1 MADQVI
7 ALAYTAIGSER
18 MWLERQSGKRTEMGK
33 PGDIGY
39 IHYDG
44 WFHKLFNIFDGNEII
59 PALPESMRTRICSQI
74 YTEPKSYGAT
84 FRNEIGAG
92 VGPLAQECADANAEM
107 HCIAVRSA
115 RLRKKRYLKLQLT
128 KLLVSVTSAFRSAL
142 GGLFRSS
149 ASTPSRT
156 DRSLTGRCAR
166 DEAGETHAADS
177 LEDMVLDC
185 ILDDYPD
192 LDGVLVDSL
201 FRFDERMIGSEAATF
216 RHEVLIIETQSTSNG
231 RFGIMLR
238 QSGSDS
244 ACRWLRGAPAAAPEA
259 GAGVGATSAASV
271 AGSAGE
277 YTGAGA
283 GERAAAVAGGVPEDA
298 QAPTE
303 KLVAEQAFDLMRQ
316 VLEGEQDSALE
327 QAAESA
333 MEKRLK
339 KQLVLL
345 EQLLRQRMQQPE
357 QLERKEDDALR
368 AAVAAGLHEAAAAA
382 EGVAEATALEAAV
395 GAAAVAGR
403 AGTGA
408 SGTSAAQAEK
418 LAQKAQRQAQSEV
431 RWYKVKLTPEQEHT
445 TMEKRS

>member
-1 MADQVI
+1 MYSPDHDFDTIWIIEGTVHAASYRHGVV
-7 ALAYTAIGSER
+7 YSRERSGIGT
-18 MWLERQSGKRTEMGK
+18 LEMHPIVANGASVS
-33 PGDIGY
+33 
-39 IHYDG
+39 IHY
-44 WFHKLFNIFDGNEII
+44 
-59 PALPESMRTRICSQI
+59 T
-74 YTEPKSYGAT
+74 TEDLHDVCT
-84 FRNEIGAG
+84 
-92 VGPLAQECADANAEM
+92 ECADANAEM

-128 KLLVSVTSAFRSAL
+128 KSSSCRSRLPSVARWAACPFQCQYSQPHRPQSH
-142 GGLFRSS
+142 
-149 ASTPSRT
+149 
-156 DRSLTGRCAR
+156 GRGAR

-216 RHEVLIIETQSTSNG
+216 RREVLIIETQSTSNG
-231 RFGIMLR
+231 RFGIVNLDIIDC
-238 QSGSDS
+238 QSCEIRCYGRVDLI
-244 ACRWLRGAPAAAPEA
+244 RH
-259 GAGVGATSAASV
+259 V
-271 AGSAGE
+271 AGCVAHQQLLQRLE
-277 YTGAGA
+277 REWRNER
-283 GERAAAVAGGVPEDA
+283 GERGRQRGRVPEDA

-368 AAVAAGLHEAAAAA
+368 GAHLQRLQLQWRLDYMKQLRQQ